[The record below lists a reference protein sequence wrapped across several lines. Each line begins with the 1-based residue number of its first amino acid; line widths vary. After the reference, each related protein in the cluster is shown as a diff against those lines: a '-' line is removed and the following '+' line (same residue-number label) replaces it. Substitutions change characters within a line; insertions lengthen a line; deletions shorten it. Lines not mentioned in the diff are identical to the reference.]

1 MITEYISGE
10 CADCDTATKTMLKDE
25 AAKYKDIL
33 QLNFTDTYRNLTLKT
48 LTSFKWIHSKC
59 SHVPFYLK
67 IDDDIFVDLEKILQ
81 VLGLRYT
88 MRSLMA

>member
-1 MITEYISGE
+1 
-10 CADCDTATKTMLKDE
+10 MLKDE

-67 IDDDIFVDLEKILQ
+67 IDDDIYVELDKILQ
-81 VLGLRYT
+81 VFGLRY
-88 MRSLMA
+88 MKSSLISGVIVILKWG